1 MNSMERAQ
9 RRRRQRRRRQPRR
22 ERRQERLQQGGSRSA
37 RARGR
42 AASTSWTFIS
52 VLAQFSVKRSFLYG
66 VVAIILGMFVV
77 AFVDSRGW
85 IDGDGPGF
93 WAIVI
98 NIGIVTYSMAA
109 VGGINHPRFK
119 RAWREWRSQR
129 VAESKPPSEISGGG
143 TRCVCLCGPDCAE
156 CGPIVFDSDT
166 QQLYRGGWCTCYIVD
181 EGEED
186 EELICHCPGV
196 AAHA

>member
-109 VGGINHPRFK
+109 VGGDKPP
-119 RAWREWRSQR
+119 ALQEGLAGME
-129 VAESKPPSEISGGG
+129 VAEGGREQA
-143 TRCVCLCGPDCAE
+143 TFRNLRRRNSLRMPLW
-156 CGPIVFDSDT
+156 PR
-166 QQLYRGGWCTCYIVD
+166 LR
-181 EGEED
+181 
-186 EELICHCPGV
+186 
-196 AAHA
+196 